1 MICCNCKNYKNQLEC
16 SLLDELCD
24 AGYYAQIANE
34 APTEELRNLVITI
47 VGDEYGHARIQSALL
62 GICPPPISCPP
73 DCAPATGNFEA
84 DVEAAIKGELSAIT
98 RYAQLASCAPN
109 TEIRL
114 LLMSIL
120 GDEYAH
126 ARIWTAML
134 LAPELCKRP
143 HYESFCDGNM
153 PCHEPDHDGHKP
165 CWEPKAE

>member
-1 MICCNCKNYKNQLEC
+1 MICCNCKNYKNQIEC

-24 AGYYAQIANE
+24 AGFYAQIAKE
-34 APTEELRNLVITI
+34 APTQDLRNLIVTI

-73 DCAPATGNFEA
+73 DCPPASGCFIT

-109 TEIRL
+109 TKTRL

-134 LAPELCKRP
+134 LAPEFCKKP
-143 HYESFCDGNM
+143 HYESFCDGETP
-153 PCHEPDHDGHKP
+153 PCNEEI
-165 CWEPKAE
+165 CE